1 MEQVM
6 SWAVK
11 NGRDVDSKQ
20 RLLYEHCPK
29 SWKPWGKCREWHLVA
44 ALLTYRVCEDKYGE

>member
-1 MEQVM
+1 M

-11 NGRDVDSKQ
+11 NGRDADSKQ

-29 SWKPWGKCREWHLVA
+29 SQKPWGKCREWHLVA